1 MTDYVSCAPETLYRA
16 GGFPEGPEL
25 LAKLQRFE
33 PIADLIEE
41 LYPPWHYRRPLPA
54 TLSLRDPAIETAL
67 RQMCGRIEA
76 NHGLGPGSVL
86 VGLDHA
92 VVRKNV
98 VYVRANDRRWC
109 VYESHRPC
117 DRAMAGPLDLNAPAE
132 PFEGLDGPHLYLGSP
147 GSFNYGH
154 WLIDDMPRLKAVPT
168 LGRRYPGATVTLVL
182 PRHDV
187 QIDAVR
193 ANAARTFLRGG
204 PPVAIRF
211 VDPEAAR
218 SFSRLYFSTPVNDH
232 PVAKSPD
239 ALDHLGATLQHW
251 SDGLHKEVLAARL
264 RDLWRS
270 GRPGLRLFV
279 DRNPKRLRDLLNR
292 NAIRTLLRRWGFRV
306 LNTER
311 MPFDKQVALF
321 SNAGIVVGIM
331 GAGMANTLFC
341 RPGTPVV
348 YLAPETW
355 LEAFYWDLAATRGHP
370 YHVLYG
376 PTEAGERSEH
386 LRDFTID
393 PAELDRV
400 LAGIAG
406 APLR

>member
-1 MTDYVSCAPETLYRA
+1 
-16 GGFPEGPEL
+16 
-25 LAKLQRFE
+25 
-33 PIADLIEE
+33 
-41 LYPPWHYRRPLPA
+41 
-54 TLSLRDPAIETAL
+54 
-67 RQMCGRIEA
+67 
-76 NHGLGPGSVL
+76 
-86 VGLDHA
+86 
-92 VVRKNV
+92 
-98 VYVRANDRRWC
+98 
-109 VYESHRPC
+109 
-117 DRAMAGPLDLNAPAE
+117 
-132 PFEGLDGPHLYLGSP
+132 
-147 GSFNYGH
+147 
-154 WLIDDMPRLKAVPT
+154 
-168 LGRRYPGATVTLVL
+168 
-182 PRHDV
+182 
-187 QIDAVR
+187 
-193 ANAARTFLRGG
+193 
-204 PPVAIRF
+204 

-218 SFSRLYFSTPVNDH
+218 SFSRLYFATPVNDH
-232 PVAKSPD
+232 PVAKSPV